1 MTIRIRHSLE
11 KNIDFLISQDKDT
24 RRVVAKESSED
35 KLIKGFTIDI
45 KDVIKLGE
53 KMPGNRLVS
62 IFSKGEILKSLKDN
76 PVRRLR
82 YILSYITDKEVIET
96 FFYLLLYVI
105 PILTKGVLSLAMN
118 SISSFIS
125 AKPMRER
132 A

>member
-11 KNIDFLISQDKDT
+11 KNIDFFISQDKDT